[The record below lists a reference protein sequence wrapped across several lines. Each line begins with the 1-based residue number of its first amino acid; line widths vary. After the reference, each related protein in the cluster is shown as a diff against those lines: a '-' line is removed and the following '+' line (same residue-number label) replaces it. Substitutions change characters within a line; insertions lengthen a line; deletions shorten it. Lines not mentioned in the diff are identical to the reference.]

1 MNFTTDLDFNY
12 SKSWKTNKRPL
23 VLSEL
28 VFLEILW
35 RNMIYATCMSTS
47 ENEADDEQ
55 SDYEKRIEEKKI
67 ITGGS

>member
-35 RNMIYATCMSTS
+35 RNMIYAT
-47 ENEADDEQ
+47 ENEADDEK
-55 SDYEKRIEEKKI
+55 SDYEKRIEENEI